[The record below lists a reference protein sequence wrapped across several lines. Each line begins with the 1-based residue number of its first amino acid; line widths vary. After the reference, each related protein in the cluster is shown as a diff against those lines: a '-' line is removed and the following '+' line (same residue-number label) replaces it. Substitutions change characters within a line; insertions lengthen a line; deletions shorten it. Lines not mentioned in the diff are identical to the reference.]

1 VPLPRVNLAGSDR
14 GDLLIAG
21 KKSQMNASSKL
32 KDSLYVFNVD
42 GLCVGSFEPAS
53 DRCNIRLIQGPDGE
67 NYQLS
72 SEMGL
77 LRLDGANTV
86 IIPPGRIMLTNITD
100 PRYDTSATVYVGIQD
115 QGADSFGR
123 PILDAAFDAEYVY
136 VVPVVV
142 APDGEEPYTAAAKLR
157 LLDGA
162 NPPYDIVQ
170 LYDDPPLPND
180 NQYRNYLREIEID
193 DSGNIYVLNVH
204 SLNESDILWRYKPD
218 GTVERVELG
227 RPDND
232 IYVPAPVAMY
242 MSKTTDILYLTSAID
257 NPADPN
263 ATVVY
268 GLSTKGPMILER
280 SITIDNMQH
289 VTGITEDPQT
299 GTL

>member
-123 PILDAAFDAEYVY
+123 PILDAPFDTEYVY

-142 APDGEEPYTAAAKLR
+142 APDGEEPYTAAAKLQ
-157 LLDGA
+157 LLDRA
-162 NPPYDIVQ
+162 NPPYEIVQ

-193 DSGNIYVLNVH
+193 DSGNVYVLNVH